1 MKKLTT
7 QAEIEALRAKRQR
20 KSLRTSSE
28 SLEIPLKSSTMTM
41 LRFTTSA
48 KL

>member
-7 QAEIEALRAKRQR
+7 QAEIEALRAK
-20 KSLRTSSE
+20 KAKEVFENLVGILGDS
-28 SLEIPLKSSTMTM
+28 LKSSTMTM